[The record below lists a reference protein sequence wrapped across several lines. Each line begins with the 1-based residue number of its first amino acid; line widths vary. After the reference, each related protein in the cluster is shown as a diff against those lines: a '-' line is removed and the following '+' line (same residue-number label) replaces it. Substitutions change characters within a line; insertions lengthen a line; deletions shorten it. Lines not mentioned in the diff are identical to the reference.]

1 LPSSYEGTVA
11 ASFALTT
18 LELSSSFH
26 KACAVEWPL
35 FAELPEIE
43 MREVLQI
50 ARRRRFARGEVVFHR
65 DDPGDSLHL
74 ITKGRFAIRIMTPL
88 GDRTTIA
95 IRGPGDSFGEM
106 ALISVDSRRAATVSA
121 LEEAET
127 HAVYRDDFAGL
138 RRKHPSVDGVL
149 IAFLAH
155 EIQRQNELLLD
166 ALYVSAERRVL
177 RRLVELAALYPTAN
191 EAPQS
196 IPLTQEVLAE
206 LAGTSRATVNR
217 VLNEEQRRGTLHLR
231 RGRTLVRDLEALK
244 RRARSP

>member
-1 LPSSYEGTVA
+1 
-11 ASFALTT
+11 
-18 LELSSSFH
+18 
-26 KACAVEWPL
+26 VEWRL
-35 FAELPEIE
+35 FAEVPEQE

-50 ARRRRFARGEVVFHR
+50 ARRRRFSRGEVVFHR

-74 ITKGRFAIRIMTPL
+74 IGKGRFAIRIMTPL

-106 ALISVDSRRAATVSA
+106 ALVSEDSRRAATVSA

-127 HAVYRDDFAGL
+127 LAVYKDDFGRL
-138 RRKHPSVDGVL
+138 RRKHPAVDAVL

-155 EIQRQNELLLD
+155 EVRRQNELLLD
-166 ALYVSAERRVL
+166 ALYVPAERRVL
-177 RRLVELAALYPTAN
+177 RRLLELAVLYPTMG
-191 EAPQS
+191 EDQQS

-217 VLNEEQRRGTLHLR
+217 VLNEERRRGTLELR
-231 RGRTLVRDLEALK
+231 RGRTLIRDLEALA
-244 RRARSP
+244 RRGR